1 MTSELVPI
9 TGPEIIEAT
18 PTKLFEGGSA
28 HARMMEAKA
37 SAEVLADFVK
47 KRGLFSNIG
56 GKNHVWV
63 EGWTFL
69 GSLLGVF
76 PVVQWTKPVD
86 GGWEAR
92 VEARTMAGN
101 LVGAAESQCTRAEA
115 KWKAR
120 DDYALRSMAQTR
132 ATSKALRLPLGYI
145 MVLAGYE
152 ATPADEMPENLEPVL
167 RASIAKVKA
176 EKLAKATIVAQT
188 APEAALDPSTGQ
200 DITRATRPRI
210 QMERPDPP
218 LPTKVYAG
226 SILTPH
232 EDATQPVPGHCTLK
246 GCGGELHIYKSTSK
260 EHPGREYYACE
271 KAQAMRDQALLDG
284 SDERTA
290 AVLVSNHFRQ
300 WK

>member
-76 PVVQWTKPVD
+76 PVVQWTRPVD

-115 KWKAR
+115 KWKSR

-176 EKLAKATIVAQT
+176 EKLAKAEIVAQA
-188 APEAALDPSTGQ
+188 APEAAKGPFQ
-200 DITRATRPRI
+200 REFA
-210 QMERPDPP
+210 
-218 LPTKVYAG
+218 
-226 SILTPH
+226 TPH

-260 EHPGREYYACE
+260 EHPGREYWACE

-300 WK
+300 WR